1 MVDQIYYKIQYP
13 LKKSIDM
20 MKVIDKKN
28 INEIAENLTE
38 YDKEKIEAFISH
50 WSENGKKE
58 LQDLVN
64 NLRQSK

>member
-20 MKVIDKKN
+20 MKLIDKKN

-38 YDKEKIEAFISH
+38 YDKEKIEAFISQ
-50 WSENGKKE
+50 WSKNGKKE
-58 LQDLVN
+58 LQNLVK
-64 NLRQSK
+64 NLRKAK

>member
-1 MVDQIYYKIQYP
+1 
-13 LKKSIDM
+13 M
-20 MKVIDKKN
+20 MKVIDKKD

-58 LQDLVN
+58 LQNLVR
-64 NLRQSK
+64 NLRKAK